1 MAGPIENFTRDNP
14 KVVEAL
20 KAQGWCMGL
29 TAKNHIRFE
38 GPAGQVAVTSG
49 TPSEYRSTKNLLAQL
64 KRKGFKPD
72 FVPTRVIVP
81 TEKSDTLEAAMANPV
96 AHAND
101 ALVTKTEIPKLL
113 DSDFPEVTAWIDA
126 GELVPVPGA
135 TRSGTKNLYRRT
147 DVLAFKESETYKTTH
162 RVRRKYTKR
171 GTAPSAPPLLRTV
184 QLTVSANGA
193 PTDPWKNS
201 ELVNGI
207 VRALRPVIREE
218 VDAAIREFYQ
228 GRLQ

>member
-101 ALVTKTEIPKLL
+101 V
-113 DSDFPEVTAWIDA
+113 PEVTAWIDA